1 MQKIIKTLLYVIIFI
16 KVLFLLTILRYNITL
31 KFTSDKKTAKNIYKR
46 KEIFHEA
53 FVFLMYILLIL
64 LFNPFQKNI
73 KLNDDPTES
82 RHLQIA
88 IFALGIIELINFD
101 YNLILKAPEEFIK
114 TL

>member
-1 MQKIIKTLLYVIIFI
+1 MQKIIKTLLYVIIFV
-16 KVLFLLTILRYNITL
+16 KVLFLLSILRYTIIL
-31 KFTSDKKTAKNIYKR
+31 HFTSKKELIEKIEKR

-101 YNLILKAPEEFIK
+101 YSLLFKAPEEFINS
-114 TL
+114 L